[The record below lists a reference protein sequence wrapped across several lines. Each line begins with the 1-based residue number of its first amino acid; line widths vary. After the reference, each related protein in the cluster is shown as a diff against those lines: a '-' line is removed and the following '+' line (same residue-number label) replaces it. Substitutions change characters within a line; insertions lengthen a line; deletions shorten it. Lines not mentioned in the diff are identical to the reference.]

1 VRHCENGA
9 NQHQAAAESTLE
21 ILNEILNKFKNTTDA
36 MRQSTAIAQQNVN
49 MGKEARAADRVA
61 GTEII
66 REIKNKGLQSQTNG

>member
-1 VRHCENGA
+1 
-9 NQHQAAAESTLE
+9 
-21 ILNEILNKFKNTTDA
+21 

-49 MGKEARAADRVA
+49 MGKEARAADRVT